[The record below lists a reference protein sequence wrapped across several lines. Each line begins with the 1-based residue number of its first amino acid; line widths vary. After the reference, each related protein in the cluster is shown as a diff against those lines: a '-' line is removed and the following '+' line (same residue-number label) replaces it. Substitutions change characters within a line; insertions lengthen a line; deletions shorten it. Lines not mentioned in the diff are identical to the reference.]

1 MAIVTLITDFGTRDG
16 YVGEMKGE
24 VLSHCP
30 DATLVDVTHDVEPGD
45 VQGASWVLDRV
56 WSRFPE
62 GTVHLGVVDPGV
74 GGARRALAVQHADRW
89 FVGPDNGLISA
100 AVGGVASQ
108 ARIIDPDSLGL
119 APASVTFHGRD
130 LFAPAAA
137 WLAGGGAP
145 ARVGEAIDPESVVLL
160 DLPEPER
167 LGAAVRG
174 HVAHV
179 DRFGNLVTDIPA
191 AWVSPTALIEIA
203 GEEVSGLR
211 THYGAAEN
219 GELLALIGSGGM
231 LEVSVRNGNAA
242 ARLTAHRGATVRVR
256 THRD

>member
-1 MAIVTLITDFGTRDG
+1 MSIVTLITDFGTRDG

-24 VLSHCP
+24 ILARCP

-45 VQGASWVLDRV
+45 IQGASWVLNRV

-74 GGARRALAVQHADRW
+74 GGARRAVAVERADRW

-100 AVGGVASQ
+100 AVDGLPSQ

-130 LFAPAAA
+130 VFAPAGA

-145 ARVGEAIDPESVVLL
+145 ARVGEAIDPGSLVRLE
-160 DLPEPER
+160 LPGPER

-174 HVAHV
+174 QVAHI

-191 AWVSPTALIEIA
+191 AWVSPTALIEIS

-211 THYGAAEN
+211 THYGAAED

-231 LEVSVRNGNAA
+231 LEISVRNGSAA
-242 ARLTAHRGATVRVR
+242 ARLSAHRGAVVRVR

>member
-24 VLSHCP
+24 ILARCP
-30 DATLVDVTHDVEPGD
+30 GATLVDVTHDVEPGD
-45 VQGASWVLDRV
+45 IQGAAWVLDRV
-56 WSRFPE
+56 WRRYPE

-74 GGARRALAVQHADRW
+74 GGERRAVAVEHGGRW
-89 FVGPDNGLISA
+89 FVGPDNGLITRAVQSDGTA
-100 AVGGVASQ
+100 ARV
-108 ARIIDPDSLGL
+108 IDPDSLGL

-137 WLAGGGAP
+137 WLASGGGP
-145 ARVGEAIDPESVVLL
+145 ARVGEAIDPGTLVRLH
-160 DLPEPER
+160 LPSPER
-167 LGAAVRG
+167 LGPAVRG

-179 DRFGNLVTDIPA
+179 DRFGNLVTDIPS
-191 AWVSPTALIEIA
+191 AWVSPTALIEVA

-211 THYGAAEN
+211 THYGAAAE
-219 GELLALIGSGGM
+219 GDLLALIGSGGM
-231 LEVSVRNGNAA
+231 LEISVRNGDAA
-242 ARLTAHRGATVRVR
+242 ARLSAGRGDRVRVR